1 MFTLLFDILLTDI
14 LPVFAV
20 AGVGLW
26 LARRTPVSP
35 KMLSSITFNA
45 LAPALVFNLLVT
57 ASVSVLD
64 FGRMALFTVLIA
76 ALNGI
81 AARLVAIPLRL
92 DRPALAS
99 FLLVTMFSNS
109 GNFGLPV
116 TLFAFGREALTFGT
130 AYFVTASMLSY
141 TVGVFLAASGQ
152 RSVKDALIGITSV
165 PTVYAVLAA
174 LVVLAIGVAL
184 PLGVMRPIQMLSD
197 AALPMM
203 ILTLGMQLH
212 GVAHPKRPVVV
223 VAAVVLSLFVA
234 PAMAFALAT
243 SMGLTGP
250 AFQAA
255 VLQASMPAAV
265 VTTVLALQFDL
276 DPEFPTA
283 VVLLSTLLS
292 PVTLTLL
299 IAYLR

>member
-1 MFTLLFDILLTDI
+1 LVTLLLDIFLTDI

-57 ASVSVLD
+57 ASVSVFD
-64 FGRMALFTVLIA
+64 FGRMALFTVVMA
-76 ALNGI
+76 ALNGL
-81 AARLVAIPLRL
+81 AARLTAIPLRL

-130 AYFVTASMLSY
+130 AYFVTASILSY

-152 RSVKDALIGITSV
+152 RSVKDALVGISRV
-165 PTVYAVLAA
+165 PTVYGVGAA
-174 LVVLAIGVAL
+174 LVVLAIGVRL

-212 GVAHPKRPVVV
+212 GVAHPKRPLVVA
-223 VAAVVLSLFVA
+223 AAVVLSLVVA
-234 PAMAFALAT
+234 PLMAFGLAT
-243 SMGLTGP
+243 VMGLTGP

-283 VVLLSTLLS
+283 VVLLSTILS
-292 PVTLTLL
+292 PLTLTAL